1 MIMEKVSVPGLMLA
15 ALIGISSVPAH
26 AEEVTIGGDIGVYN
40 QYVWRGLTQTSGK
53 AAVQGDIVASYGG
66 LSASAWFSNAYAS
79 PAPQF
84 AGRDVVEFDW
94 GLDYSGAID
103 AFGYSIGGLYYTYL
117 YDSASNFPEA
127 YIGLSYDAL
136 ISPSATVYVNLSDST
151 NFTYLAG
158 DVWVDAVLGASV
170 AGLDLSAGASF
181 AVWAIDAVNRATT
194 DNFKDGIQVV
204 TLGLSKDV
212 PMGDVTLTAS
222 LTGSIPVVS
231 DSVDGQKRIYGTV
244 AENEVVFG
252 LNLAY

>member
-1 MIMEKVSVPGLMLA
+1 MKRMSVLSIMVA
-15 ALIGISSVPAH
+15 ALLGLTTIPAAQ
-26 AEEVTIGGDIGVYN
+26 AEDVSIGGDIGVFN

-53 AAVQGDIVASYGG
+53 AAVQGDISASYGG
-66 LSASAWFSNAYAS
+66 LSASGWFSNAYAS

-84 AGRDVVEFDW
+84 AGRDVMEFDW
-94 GLDYSGAID
+94 TLDYSGAFGD
-103 AFGYSIGGLYYTYL
+103 LGYSVGGIYYTYL

-136 ISPSATVYVNLSDST
+136 ISPSATVYVNFTDSQ
-151 NFTYLAG
+151 NFAYLAG
-158 DVWVDAVLGASV
+158 DVWVDAALGASL
-170 AGLDLSAGASF
+170 AGLDLSAGVSF
-181 AVWAIDAVNRATT
+181 AVWATDAVNRATT

-222 LTGSIPVVS
+222 LTGTLPVVS

-252 LNLAY
+252 LSLAY

>member
-1 MIMEKVSVPGLMLA
+1 MIMKKVSVPGLMLA
-15 ALIGISSVPAH
+15 ALLGLSSVPAH
-26 AEEVTIGGDIGVYN
+26 AEDTSVGGDIGVYN

-53 AAVQGDIVASYGG
+53 AAVQGDIAVGYGG

-94 GLDYSGAID
+94 GLDYSGAFGD
-103 AFGYSIGGLYYTYL
+103 LGYSVGGFYYTYL

-127 YIGLSYDAL
+127 YVGLSYDAL
-136 ISPSATVYVNLSDST
+136 ISPSATVYVNLAGST

-158 DVWVDAVLGASV
+158 DAWIDAALGASL
-170 AGLDLSAGASF
+170 AGLDLSAGVSF
-181 AVWAIDAVNRATT
+181 AVWATDAVNRVTT

-204 TLGLSKDV
+204 TVGLSKDV
-212 PMGDVTLTAS
+212 PMGDVMLTAS
-222 LTGSIPVVS
+222 LTGTIPVVS